1 MICVHLAPTAPCG
14 TPCLLLAIAS
24 PIAFLT
30 STLLLTVLSTKNLFM
45 RPLISLIA
53 ASSPANGVISNP
65 INILASFS
73 KACPKA
79 LILCNCC

>member
-1 MICVHLAPTAPCG
+1 MTYIYLAPTAPCG

-30 STLLLTVLSTKNLFM
+30 STLLLTVLSTKNLFIL
-45 RPLISLIA
+45 PLISLIA

-65 INILASFS
+65 INILASLS
-73 KACPKA
+73 NA
-79 LILCNCC
+79 